1 MATSPVNKLH
11 EKPTNIGFSKSRILF
26 IMSSDVNSSNHPSI
40 IIALISFSLQ
50 AAAIYPSPRFSSA
63 VLRKRLIS
71 GCIPEDVFR
80 ISR

>member
-63 VLRKRLIS
+63 VLLL
-71 GCIPEDVFR
+71 EVAVVT
-80 ISR
+80 